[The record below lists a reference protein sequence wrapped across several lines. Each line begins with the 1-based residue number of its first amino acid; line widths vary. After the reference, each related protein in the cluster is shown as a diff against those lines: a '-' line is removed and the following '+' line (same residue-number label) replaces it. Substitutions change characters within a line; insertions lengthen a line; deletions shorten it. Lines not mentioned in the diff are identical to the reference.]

1 MKKIIKFGILFLIVF
16 LILSNIYVNISF
28 ADLLSDVQNAAD
40 GGWTDGMEVEDDA
53 QSIMGG
59 IIAAARVIT
68 AGIAVIIIFVLAI
81 KYMMASPEGKA
92 DIRKT
97 AITYFVGALVMFSAS
112 GILGLIQKV
121 AI

>member
-1 MKKIIKFGILFLIVF
+1 MKNIIKFGILFLIVF